1 MIAML
6 LKRQRRP
13 GTAQR
18 GRVLGLGCGSGKT
31 GDCCESAAAA
41 TALQE
46 RVALYARGGCTR
58 QECEVCRGGTLR

>member
-13 GTAQR
+13 GTAEQG
-18 GRVLGLGCGSGKT
+18 GRVQGLGCGSGKT

-46 RVALYARGGCTR
+46 RVAL
-58 QECEVCRGGTLR
+58 